1 MLSLAPPK
9 LLVLWPNILVGR
21 MEISYL
27 RDDGTNNFILS
38 LWSFTLGLLVYDL
51 VVFVLLELGGSDFF
65 FIFIFIFSSLGI
77 DCVVLDLDGS
87 DL

>member
-9 LLVLWPNILVGR
+9 LLVLWPNNLVDR

-38 LWSFTLGLLVYDL
+38 LWSFTLGRLAYDL
-51 VVFVLLELGGSDFF
+51 VAFVLLELGGSDLFF
-65 FIFIFIFSSLGI
+65 LFFTFLGI

>member
-1 MLSLAPPK
+1 MLFVAPPK

-27 RDDGTNNFILS
+27 RVDGTNNFILS

-51 VVFVLLELGGSDFF
+51 VVFVLLELGGSDLFF
-65 FIFIFIFSSLGI
+65 TFLLF
-77 DCVVLDLDGS
+77 
-87 DL
+87 